1 MSADGHPP
9 LYFIAAAG
17 LAILLLLDIYGDGA
31 EYTTIGA
38 LACGVV
44 MFLARPGGPLGGGKG
59 SA

>member
-1 MSADGHPP
+1 MSAGGHSP
-9 LYFIAAAG
+9 LYFAAAAG

-38 LACGVV
+38 LACGAV
-44 MFLARPGGPLGGGKG
+44 MFLARPGGPLGGGKS